1 MERQTCLRISTELP
15 MLLKTTSY
23 SDLSMVEQG
32 QAVNLCHRRRVEIG
46 RVKTY
51 QLGPSP
57 AIRSTPPVS
66 FGAESQACR
75 TGNSEEGRRTCGG
88 GFLPLPEE
96 EEENISGA
104 DDGEQGGTENAVL
117 RNSTHGRCWFVV

>member
-1 MERQTCLRISTELP
+1 

-23 SDLSMVEQG
+23 SDLSMVEQD
-32 QAVNLCHRRRVEIG
+32 QAVNLCHMRVEIG

-51 QLGPSP
+51 RLGPSP
-57 AIRSTPPVS
+57 ATRSTPPVS

-75 TGNSEEGRRTCGG
+75 TGNSEEGKRTCGG

-104 DDGEQGGTENAVL
+104 DNSEQGEEKTLCYKVQLMVAVG
-117 RNSTHGRCWFVV
+117 S